1 MPSSSHVTSDAVFRA
16 PKCTVRTSRKALS
29 DLSFTALSP
38 GSCVLKK
45 GPPGTMPPPSD
56 IVKVAIEWPGANA
69 QLLEI
74 DQKRPLASII
84 KEVCDGWS
92 LPNPEYYTLRYADGP
107 QLYVTEQASPGKPR
121 AGQALLAVTCP
132 RDLHTLTLTVQVA
145 PGLDLKSCPLGSE
158 EYTSWFPGG

>member
-74 DQKRPLASII
+74 DQVCPSHESQGCQERVRSIMGD
-84 KEVCDGWS
+84 VF
-92 LPNPEYYTLRYADGP
+92 R
-107 QLYVTEQASPGKPR
+107 
-121 AGQALLAVTCP
+121 
-132 RDLHTLTLTVQVA
+132 
-145 PGLDLKSCPLGSE
+145 
-158 EYTSWFPGG
+158 PGGPWHRK

>member
-1 MPSSSHVTSDAVFRA
+1 
-16 PKCTVRTSRKALS
+16 
-29 DLSFTALSP
+29 
-38 GSCVLKK
+38 
-45 GPPGTMPPPSD
+45 MPPPSD

-107 QLYVTEQASPGKPR
+107 QLYITEQTRSDIKNGTILQLAISPVGIRLSSGVNLFNTCRSTHHGPDPLLETKTTELKKSIFEV
-121 AGQALLAVTCP
+121 LLAGLVSGLSV
-132 RDLHTLTLTVQVA
+132 RLLT
-145 PGLDLKSCPLGSE
+145 SGS
-158 EYTSWFPGG
+158 